1 MVDVA
6 NENMAGSNSGSLRLG
21 VAPQA
26 EVDIP
31 LHEQLR
37 VNRPMRLVA
46 HRAAFPQSRVLEDK
60 RARLF
65 PVARGAGF
73 VQARHRQAPCGFED
87 VQPMG
92 VMALGATYM
101 TFEQRVML
109 GQMKLCF
116 RRAVAL
122 ETGSRIVARVDNE
135 FASATPGCDMQ
146 APRAV
151 AGLAPGLADGAR
163 VFKPNSGVGAGGKYP
178 GDVGVAL
185 CANAVAHKR
194 RSRNFGRALE
204 RQRGGRARVQDQR
217 GCAAQSQQH
226 PRRDEAPRVHEG
238 RFVTPAALSISL
250 TMSPVRLPP
259 IGNTICRCPSA
270 SMISV
275 RKL

>member
-6 NENMAGSNSGSLRLG
+6 DENMARSNSGSLRLG

-31 LHEQLR
+31 LHEQLG
-37 VNRPMRLVA
+37 VNRPMRLVTNGA
-46 HRAAFPQSRVLEDK
+46 TFAQSRVLENK

-73 VQARHRQAPCGFED
+73 VQARHGQAPCGFED

-92 VMALGATYM
+92 VMTLGTAYM
-101 TFEQRVML
+101 TFKQRVML
-109 GQMKLCF
+109 GQMKLRF
-116 RRAVAL
+116 SRAVAL
-122 ETGSRIVARVDNE
+122 ETGSRIVPRVDNE
-135 FASATPGCDMQ
+135 FASAAAGRDMQ

-151 AGLAPGLADGAR
+151 AGLAPGLADGAW
-163 VFKPNSGVGAGGKYP
+163 VFKLNSGVGAGGKYP
-178 GDVGVAL
+178 GDVGMAL
-185 CANAVAHKR
+185 CANAIAHKR

-204 RQRGGRARVQDQR
+204 RQRGGRARVQDQH
-217 GCAAQSQQH
+217 GHAQSQQH

-259 IGNTICRCPSA
+259 IGNTICRCPAA
-270 SMISV
+270 SMINV